1 MNRLRSNPR
10 LLAPLLGCLAMLPP
24 LAIDTFFPAFHVM
37 EADFGVTPA
46 AMQQSLSVYLLG
58 YGGMSL
64 LHGPLSDAY
73 GRRGVILAALVVFL
87 IGTIGCAMAPSLP
100 VLLFF
105 RGCQGLAG
113 GAGSI
118 VGRAVIR
125 DRFEGAAATRL
136 MSQMTLVFSIAP
148 ALAPIFGGWVL
159 SWSNWRMIFW
169 VIVGFTV
176 LMLVA
181 ALLALPESHPRE
193 RRTPFS
199 PGHLFRNYRSMLSD
213 PPFLLLGIVLAMNFA
228 VIFLY
233 IASAPAF
240 VLDLL
245 HLNERQFGW
254 LFVPIIAGMMT
265 GAQTSVR
272 LAGRALPVRVVQ
284 LGFVAIGTGMV
295 CNLLVSLLAAPS
307 VPWSILPVALSAIGV
322 TLAQPILTL
331 KMFDRFAAIR
341 GTAASL
347 QIGLSLVGSTLVSG
361 LLSPLVSGSPV
372 SMAVC
377 AAVIAAISFGL
388 WMLYRHLTR
397 LA

>member
-1 MNRLRSNPR
+1 MNRLRSDPR

-58 YGGMSL
+58 YGAMSL
-64 LHGPLSDAY
+64 LHGPFSDAY
-73 GRRGVILAALVVFL
+73 GRRGVILVAMLVFL
-87 IGTIGCAMAPSLP
+87 IGTIGCATAPSLP
-100 VLLFF
+100 VFLFF
-105 RGCQGLAG
+105 RACQGLAG

-148 ALAPIFGGWVL
+148 ALAPILGGQIL
-159 SWSNWRMIFW
+159 KWSSWRMIFW
-169 VIVGFTV
+169 VIVVFT
-176 LMLVA
+176 LLLLIA
-181 ALLALPESHPRE
+181 TLLALPESHPRE
-193 RRTPFS
+193 RRTPFT
-199 PGHLFRNYRSMLSD
+199 PGQLFRNYRSMLRD
-213 PPFLLLGIVLAMNFA
+213 PPFLLLGVVLAMNFA

-233 IASAPAF
+233 IASATSF
-240 VLDLL
+240 VLDIL
-245 HLNERQFGW
+245 HLNEQQFGW
-254 LFVPIIAGMMT
+254 LFVPIIAGMMI

-272 LAGRALPVRVVQ
+272 LAGRAVPVRVVQ
-284 LGFVAIGTGMV
+284 MGFVAIGTGIA
-295 CNLLVSLLAAPS
+295 CNLAVSLLTSPS
-307 VPWSILPVALSAIGV
+307 VPWSILPIALSAVGV

-347 QIGLSLVGSTLVSG
+347 QIGLSLAGSTLVSG
-361 LLSPLVSGSPV
+361 LLTPLVSGSPAA
-372 SMAVC
+372 MAIA
-377 AAVIAAISFGL
+377 AAVIGATSFSL
-388 WMLYRHLTR
+388 WLLYRHLTR
-397 LA
+397 LP